1 MHLTTTGW
9 IILVLFVLFVVS
21 LNLNLIFALRKKHP
35 KEDWVDR
42 IQEANRTAA
51 NPWKKEDESF
61 AELAKK
67 VEEIQSAKNPSDNPP
82 SE

>member
-1 MHLTTTGW
+1 MHLSTAGW
-9 IILVLFVLFVVS
+9 VILILFVLFVVS

-61 AELAKK
+61 EELARK
-67 VEEIQSAKNPSDNPP
+67 VEEIQSAKKPTNNHP